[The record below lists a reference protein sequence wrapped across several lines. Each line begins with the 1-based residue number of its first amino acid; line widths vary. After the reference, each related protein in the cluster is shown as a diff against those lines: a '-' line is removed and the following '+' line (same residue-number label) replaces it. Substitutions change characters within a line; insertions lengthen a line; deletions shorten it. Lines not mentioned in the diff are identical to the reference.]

1 MVFPSGLDI
10 RTKPLEDKEGRCM
23 TPYVLIANWQDKH
36 YYCALCGTDK
46 SVKYQIGFQ
55 NDLLPVCNKCV
66 LKHIE
71 YLNQRAIAEND
82 KTRFSL

>member
-1 MVFPSGLDI
+1 
-10 RTKPLEDKEGRCM
+10 M
-23 TPYVLIANWQDKH
+23 TFYPYTLIAEWQNKH
-36 YYCALCGTDK
+36 YYCALCGTNK

-66 LKHIE
+66 LKHIKN
-71 YLNQRAIAEND
+71 LNQRAITEND